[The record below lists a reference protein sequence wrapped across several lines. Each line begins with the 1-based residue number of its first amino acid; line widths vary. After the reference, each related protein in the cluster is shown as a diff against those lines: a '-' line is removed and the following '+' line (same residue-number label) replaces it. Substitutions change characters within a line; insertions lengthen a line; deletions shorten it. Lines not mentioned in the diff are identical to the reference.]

1 MQSCFA
7 QGDADGGGGV
17 TRYYYDRISRVV
29 QVDDVFGKA
38 VKYRYENPKGLRT
51 RLTYPDNTYV
61 TYEYDALGRLTKIKD
76 NSGNTIVAY
85 QYDALSRKVF
95 VSYGNGSYID
105 LRYDIANHVKD
116 VNNNFGTNGS
126 IVFEY
131 TDYDKVGNRKNMVV
145 DGNEDSY
152 AYDKLYQLTDVDYY
166 GGSGMTYGYD
176 KLGNRTSTINGEVV
190 PYASNALNQ
199 YGWVLD
205 EDHNNFWYDD
215 NGNMTAN
222 GLQFIFYSYDSEN
235 RLTCSDAT
243 GGATV
248 FYTYDY
254 LGRLVKRSVVSS
266 TTSKYVYDGD
276 QIIAEYDGSNNLVRK
291 FIYGANI
298 DEPVC
303 MIVGSSTYYY
313 HYDGL
318 GSVIALSNS
327 SKQIVEQY
335 SYDVFGT
342 PNTTSSVGNPY
353 MFTGRQYDAQSS
365 LYYYRA
371 RFYSPVLGRF
381 LQPDPIGYVDGLNLY
396 TYVGNNPLD
405 WSDIAHHRCAR
416 DFAGRVSNVQ

>member
-1 MQSCFA
+1 MKVNGAEHS
-7 QGDADGGGGV
+7 
-17 TRYYYDRISRVV
+17 YD
-29 QVDDVFGKA
+29 
-38 VKYRYENPKGLRT
+38 
-51 RLTYPDNTYV
+51 
-61 TYEYDALGRLTKIKD
+61 
-76 NSGNTIVAY
+76 
-85 QYDALSRKVF
+85 
-95 VSYGNGSYID
+95 
-105 LRYDIANHVKD
+105 
-116 VNNNFGTNGS
+116 
-126 IVFEY
+126 
-131 TDYDKVGNRKNMVV
+131 
-145 DGNEDSY
+145 
-152 AYDKLYQLTDVDYY
+152 YDKLYQLVNVDYY

-205 EDHNNFWYDD
+205 PDHNNFWYDD

-222 GLQFIFYSYDSEN
+222 GLEFIFYTYDSEN

-254 LGRLVKRSVVSS
+254 LGRLVKRSVGS
-266 TTSKYVYDGD
+266 TTSKYVYDGE

-291 FIYGANI
+291 FIYGSGI

-335 SYDVFGT
+335 SYDVFGMPT
-342 PNTTSSVGNPY
+342 IRDAQNAVLSTSAYGNSY

-371 RFYSPVLGRF
+371 RFYSPTLGRF
-381 LQPDPIGYVDGLNLY
+381 LQPDPVMPYMQIASAGKFDGTKIPGSYMFGVSLKNFLQNDPIGRFLAKDPAGRFLLMQTFGITSELNLY
-396 TYVGNNPLD
+396 TYCGNEPIIWIDQYGLGKIGRGCGTAGAGLIGLWIGTGTGSPAAGIITAAFLNQFLPDWFDQMEDLPNEPDSPHCNP
-405 WSDIAHHRCAR
+405 HY
-416 DFAGRVSNVQ
+416 GG